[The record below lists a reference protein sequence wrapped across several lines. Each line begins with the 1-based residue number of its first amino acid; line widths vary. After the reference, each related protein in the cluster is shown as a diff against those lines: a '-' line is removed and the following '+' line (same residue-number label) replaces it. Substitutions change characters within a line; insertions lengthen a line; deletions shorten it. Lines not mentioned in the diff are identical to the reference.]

1 MISSIAL
8 STFIT
13 LGGWSVHDK
22 KYIDI
27 CKDYTA
33 DICVRRKYNSNHN
46 SLIIDHKGFTIGT
59 YKNSFYNRTNLI
71 GYTYRI
77 KSFSFAAAYGTGYRI
92 DGYSKA
98 CPLKLGKECAL
109 FSASYTYKNVKLSL
123 MGEALSVAF
132 EFKLW

>member
-1 MISSIAL
+1 MIGTIAL

-33 DICVRRKYNSNHN
+33 EKCVRRKYNSNHN
-46 SLIIDHKGFTIGT
+46 SLIIDYKGFTAGT

-71 GYTYRI
+71 GYTYRV

-92 DGYSKA
+92 DEYPKA

-109 FSASYTYKNVKLSL
+109 LSASYTYKNVKLSL
-123 MGEALSVAF
+123 MGEALSVGF
-132 EFKLW
+132 EFKLP